1 MNKIRE
7 LREKQNMTQQEL
19 SNKSGISRS
28 YISQLEN
35 NSHLIVKSSTMVAI
49 AKALKKPVSAIFLN
63 DLLTKCYK
71 FEYFVSKAQLNYNSK

>member
-49 AKALKKPVSAIFLN
+49 AKALKKPVSAIFF
-63 DLLTKCYK
+63 KW
-71 FEYFVSKAQLNYNSK
+71 FVN

>member
-49 AKALKKPVSAIFLN
+49 AKAFKKPVSAIFF
-63 DLLTKCYK
+63 K
-71 FEYFVSKAQLNYNSK
+71 